1 MSERTVLSIVHNHP
15 GIRPGGAEGYAL
27 ELHRAMAAAPG
38 WRSVLLAKAGPPL
51 ARSGRVHE
59 GTVVEAVAGSA
70 DEYLLFTDGYTYDWF
85 RGTITD
91 KDFLT
96 RHLRKFLEAVRPDVV
111 HLQHTLFV
119 GYDLL
124 REIRTTLPDAAI
136 VYTLHE
142 YAPICFRDGQMVRTF
157 DDEPC
162 TGSSPRACHECF
174 PEHSPRDFELR
185 RRFIQSQLSLVDAF
199 VAPSRFLRQ
208 RYVEWGIPE
217 ERILYE
223 DNGRVPPVRVAAP
236 ATRRTR
242 DRIAFFGQVTRF
254 KGLDVLLEAM
264 AMLDDPEVRDPAA
277 EPADATRPRL
287 RGEAAEVAA
296 IMSALLGTDPPDPA
310 RGGPHLYVHGAN
322 LDLQV
327 GDYRERVAGLVD
339 RLGDRVTMMGSY
351 RPAELPD
358 LMEQVDWVVVPSVW
372 WENAPLVIQ
381 EAFTHGRPVICS
393 DIGGMAEKVTDGV
406 DGLHFRTGDARSLAK
421 VLSRAVSEDG
431 LWERLRGGI
440 SAVHSMQDHVQRL
453 TGLYAG
459 LLERR
464 PEPLGDASPGDSSA
478 AALQEVTR

>member
-1 MSERTVLSIVHNHP
+1 MSDRTVLSIVHNHP
-15 GIRPGGAEGYAL
+15 SIRPGGAEGYAL
-27 ELHRAMAAAPG
+27 ELHRAMGRAPG

-59 GTVVEAVAGSA
+59 GTVVESVAGA
-70 DEYLLFTDGYTYDWF
+70 TDEYLLFTDGYTYDWF

-96 RHLRKFLEAVRPDVV
+96 RHLRKFLQAVRPDVV
-111 HLQHTLFV
+111 HLQHTLFL

-124 REIRTTLPDAAI
+124 REIRSTLPDAAI

-142 YAPICFRDGQMVRTF
+142 YAPICFRDGQMVRTY

-162 TGSSPRACHECF
+162 TGASPRACHECF

-185 RRFIQSQLSLVDAF
+185 KRFIQSHLSLVDAF

-217 ERILYE
+217 DRILFE

-236 ATRRTR
+236 TARRTR
-242 DRIAFFGQVTRF
+242 DRIGFFGQVTRF

-264 AMLDDPEVRDPAA
+264 GQLDETASPGDQVPGERPA
-277 EPADATRPRL
+277 RL
-287 RGEAAEVAA
+287 RGEAAEVAS
-296 IMSALLGTDPPDPA
+296 IMSALLGTPSPDAA
-310 RGGPHLYVHGAN
+310 RSGPRLFVHGAN

-327 GDYRERVAGLVD
+327 GDYRQRVADLLD
-339 RLGDRVTMMGSY
+339 RVGDRVTMMGSY
-351 RPAELPD
+351 RPSELPD

-406 DGLHFRTGDARSLAK
+406 DGLHFRTGDARSLAR
-421 VLSRAVSEDG
+421 VLARAISEDG
-431 LWERLRGGI
+431 LWERLRSGI
-440 SAVHSMQDHVQRL
+440 TAVHSMDDHVARL
-453 TGLYAG
+453 TALYDD
-459 LLERR
+459 LLGTTHQR
-464 PEPLGDASPGDSSA
+464 PSNGSVARQF
-478 AALQEVTR
+478 QEVSP

>member
-1 MSERTVLSIVHNHP
+1 MSDRTVLSIVHNHP
-15 GIRPGGAEGYAL
+15 SIRPGGAEAYAL
-27 ELHRAMAAAPG
+27 ELHRAMGSAPG

-51 ARSGRVHE
+51 ARSGRAHE
-59 GTVVEAVAGSA
+59 GTVVESVAGAA

-96 RHLRKFLEAVRPDVV
+96 RHLRKFLQAVRPDVV
-111 HLQHTLFV
+111 HLQHTLFL

-124 REIRTTLPDAAI
+124 REIRSTLPDAAI

-162 TGSSPRACHECF
+162 TGASPRACHECF

-185 RRFIQSQLSLVDAF
+185 RRFIQSHLSLVDAF

-223 DNGRVPPVRVAAP
+223 DNGRVRPVRVASP
-236 ATRRTR
+236 TTRRTR
-242 DRIAFFGQVTRF
+242 DRIGFFGQVTRF

-264 AMLDDPEVRDPAA
+264 GLVDDTVMGDELVPDGPA
-277 EPADATRPRL
+277 PLHGD
-287 RGEAAEVAA
+287 AAEVAS
-296 IMSALLGTDPPDPA
+296 IMSALLGTPLPSP
-310 RGGPHLYVHGAN
+310 GPERLTPRLFVHGAN

-327 GDYRERVAGLVD
+327 GAYRERVARLLDLV
-339 RLGDRVTMMGSY
+339 GDRVTMMGSY
-351 RPAELPD
+351 RPSELPD

-406 DGLHFRTGDARSLAK
+406 NGLHFRTGDPRSLAK
-421 VLSRAVSEDG
+421 VLGRAVSEDG
-431 LWERLRGGI
+431 LWERLRSGI
-440 SAVHSMQDHVQRL
+440 AAVHSMDDHVARL
-453 TGLYAG
+453 TTLYDE
-459 LLERR
+459 LLGQTPQR
-464 PEPLGDASPGDSSA
+464 PSNGSTAPQF
-478 AALQEVTR
+478 QEVSS